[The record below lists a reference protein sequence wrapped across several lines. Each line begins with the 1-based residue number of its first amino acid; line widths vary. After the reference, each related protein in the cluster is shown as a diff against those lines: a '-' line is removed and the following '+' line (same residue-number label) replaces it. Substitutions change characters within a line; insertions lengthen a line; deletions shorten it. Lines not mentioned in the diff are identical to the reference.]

1 MGMVLY
7 VFVGFCLNLHRFKN
21 DMNYYARYFDSEGVL
36 PTPQALVSFIAS
48 IPQILMTEE
57 LSEAILKFCAD
68 KTSFPRHFRLPN
80 KSTFIVIKTNAVT
93 LDEFKTRGANGGV
106 IAVENKELK
115 QAPVD
120 EIRPGRYEVQMV
132 FRRAIV
138 NPETRKCSFVE
149 ETFEVEM
156 LAQSQRQCFEVVMEH
171 LKNHPDVDS
180 RSQYP
185 SIRSANFSAKLIS

>member
-1 MGMVLY
+1 MVLY

-21 DMNYYARYFDSEGVL
+21 DMNYYARYFDSEGVF

-93 LDEFKTRGANGGV
+93 LEEFKTRGANGGV

>member
-1 MGMVLY
+1 
-7 VFVGFCLNLHRFKN
+7 
-21 DMNYYARYFDSEGVL
+21 MNYYARYFDSEGVF
-36 PTPQALVSFIAS
+36 PTPEDLVDFISS
-48 IPQILMTEE
+48 ISQILMTDE
-57 LSEAILKFCAD
+57 LSDAIHKFCTD

-80 KSTFIVIKTNAVT
+80 KNTFIVIKTNSET

-106 IAVENKELK
+106 MPVENKEPK
-115 QAPVD
+115 QSPAY
-120 EIRPGRYEVQMV
+120 EIHPGKYSVSIV

-156 LAQSQRQCFEVVMEH
+156 LAQSQRQCFDVVTEY
-171 LKNHPDVDS
+171 LRNHPDIDA

-185 SIRSANFSAKLIS
+185 SIRSSNFKATLLED

>member
-1 MGMVLY
+1 
-7 VFVGFCLNLHRFKN
+7 
-21 DMNYYARYFDSEGVL
+21 MNYYARYFDSEGVF

-57 LSEAILKFCAD
+57 LSEAILKFCAE

-93 LDEFKTRGANGGV
+93 LEEFKTRGANGGV

-115 QAPVD
+115 QTPVD

>member
-1 MGMVLY
+1 
-7 VFVGFCLNLHRFKN
+7 
-21 DMNYYARYFDSEGVL
+21 MNYYARYFDSEGVF

-57 LSEAILKFCAD
+57 LSEAILKFCAE